1 MVILSFFIFSHI
13 FEKIEIL
20 YTEIIVFIQTKTTQK
35 MPKFLN
41 KEKIFTSIRQN
52 EKMKKAKQAFREEG
66 LRIAYEKRFM
76 PCEFRDPTMFRSI
89 LIMKGNT
96 EVAHFDL
103 SGECVNGE
111 IDCLSK
117 AGESEN
123 ASTVSMSIGIDD
135 DEFPQLKGIQLSRI
149 MMWSAITKLMEE
161 CVDMT
166 QDVYIDVD
174 ASAGFWSTIG
184 MEINDNERGPIG
196 TKGRGYEK
204 KISLNRI
211 EKWCTGL

>member
-1 MVILSFFIFSHI
+1 
-13 FEKIEIL
+13 
-20 YTEIIVFIQTKTTQK
+20 
-35 MPKFLN
+35 
-41 KEKIFTSIRQN
+41 
-52 EKMKKAKQAFREEG
+52 
-66 LRIAYEKRFM
+66 
-76 PCEFRDPTMFRSI
+76 
-89 LIMKGNT
+89 
-96 EVAHFDL
+96 
-103 SGECVNGE
+103 
-111 IDCLSK
+111 
-117 AGESEN
+117 
-123 ASTVSMSIGIDD
+123 MSIGIDD